1 MPSPASKRNRI
12 RTGALAVEMAICLP
26 LLLMLLFGCYEM
38 SRANMI
44 LHATESA
51 AYEGARVGILPGA
64 TQEKITL
71 ATSQILRTMGI
82 SDFEVEVSPA
92 VIQRDTPVVEVTV
105 RVPFAKNTL
114 IPTMFIKDP
123 TFRGVCSLTRELP

>member
-1 MPSPASKRNRI
+1 MPSSSLKRTQI
-12 RTGALAVEMAICLP
+12 RTGALAVEMALCLP

-64 TQEKITL
+64 TKEKITL
-71 ATSQILRTMGI
+71 AASQILRTIGI
-82 SDFEVEVSPA
+82 SDFEIEVSPA
-92 VIQRDTPVVEVTV
+92 VIQRDTPDVEVTV
-105 RVPFAKNTL
+105 RVPFAKNTS
-114 IPTMFIKDP
+114 IPTMFIKNP
-123 TFRGVCSLTRELP
+123 TFRGVCSLTREIP